1 MSTKS
6 PGFEHIDS
14 FSPVEE
20 ESDGIASAHEAA
32 ESAEI
37 FRKYE
42 STETINV
49 PRRSAEELDFDIYS
63 RTDRFGFTHDKGQ
76 TLGSN
81 EDDRAK
87 MAELRREHKW
97 LKMLLRWSK
106 YQGSPRLKRSIYKG
120 VPQKFRA
127 EVWRR
132 LLNIDGQKVFGTY
145 DKLRLRARLCAKDT
159 KQIDLD
165 INRTYRNHVFFR
177 QRYGIKQRS
186 LLNVLAAYSLFN
198 RDLGYCQGMNH
209 LAALLLMYFDAF
221 WALHILMCDN
231 AHAMHGFFMPGF
243 PKLLRF
249 QQHHDAILK
258 KRLPN
263 LRAHLESQGV
273 HSALYTTKWF
283 FQCFLDRV
291 PFSLALRLWDIYML
305 EGDVVLTAMAF
316 TILKLHEK
324 YLMKLNFE
332 QTMEFLQVR
341 LEKSF
346 GTVNDNVIEAL
357 RHTMASL
364 RRKKLLQAPPAVR
377 LETPVEP
384 VGTILTERFDP
395 EVCSMSVNL
404 HTSKE
409 SYLDQVGS
417 SLRDIRS
424 KESDAIFTTPKSRQQ
439 LNGPLE
445 SNSPTKSGLAHV
457 PSYYDNLQKGF
468 CHCSDCSDSRC
479 KHDKVAPVTQTPPLT
494 TDNCTF
500 RIETGPDHITRIRI
514 DAQ

>member
-6 PGFEHIDS
+6 SGFEHNDS
-14 FSPVEE
+14 FSPAEE
-20 ESDGIASAHEAA
+20 ESDDIASAHEAA

-42 STETINV
+42 SAEMINL
-49 PRRSAEELDFDIYS
+49 PRQSSDDFDYDIYS
-63 RTDRFGFTHDKGQ
+63 RTDRFGFTHEKDQ
-76 TLGSN
+76 ILESN
-81 EDDRAK
+81 EDDKAK
-87 MAELRREHKW
+87 IVELRRERKW
-97 LKMLLRWSK
+97 LKMLFRWPK

-159 KQIDLD
+159 KQIDMD

-209 LAALLLMYFDAF
+209 LAALLLMYFVEEDAF

-231 AHAMHGFFMPGF
+231 GHAMHGFFMPGF

-273 HSALYTTKWF
+273 HTALYTTKWF

-316 TILKLHEK
+316 TILKLHQK

-346 GTVNDNVIEAL
+346 GAVNDVVVEAL
-357 RHTMASL
+357 IR
-364 RRKKLLQAPPAVR
+364 V
-377 LETPVEP
+377 ETPVEP
-384 VGTILTERFDP
+384 VGTILSEPFDWEP
-395 EVCSMSVNL
+395 CSMSVNL
-404 HTSKE
+404 STSKE
-409 SYLDQVGS
+409 NYLDQIGA
-417 SLRDIRS
+417 SLRDIRGNVC
-424 KESDAIFTTPKSRQQ
+424 DGIHSRQFNKQ
-439 LNGPLE
+439 VQSAQQNGALE
-445 SNSPTKSGLAHV
+445 QSSPTKAGLAHV
-457 PSYYDNLQKGF
+457 PSYYDNLEKGF
-468 CHCSDCSDSRC
+468 CSCSGCSNDVGC
-479 KHDKVAPVTQTPPLT
+479 EHDKVTSVNHSTSSSA
-494 TDNCTF
+494 DDCTF

-514 DAQ
+514 DTQ